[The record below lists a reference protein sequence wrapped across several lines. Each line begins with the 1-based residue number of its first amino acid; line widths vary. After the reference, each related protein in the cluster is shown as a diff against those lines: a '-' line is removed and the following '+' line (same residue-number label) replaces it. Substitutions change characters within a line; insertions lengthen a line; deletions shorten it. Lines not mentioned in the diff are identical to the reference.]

1 MYSRIAATTLL
12 GALVSR
18 SLAQS
23 CEYSDEYGCD
33 PYGSTPTYTGHGNA
47 ITDYPDLESLL
58 AVIAPQVTSISPI
71 QVCGPLFSVA
81 NTNIL
86 LIFPQAS
93 ILEEDLYDYEYS
105 YTYDNPL
112 PTILSK
118 DPIEYLENDPSQTI
132 DSSLIYRIED
142 LMEYPTDSAAMSD
155 LASILSGV
163 PASDSSYIMA
173 YETAAAEYQSSM
185 YAGVAPII
193 YADLGMSGSGSLP
206 SQTAPSSASAFPTT
220 SLSISQLST
229 LSTSVSGSSTTSR
242 SSTRLILGTGTAST
256 DTSASA
262 SSTSA
267 SNSISSALAA
277 PTAGPQLVLS
287 AVAAA
292 AGLVGMAI
300 L

>member
-1 MYSRIAATTLL
+1 MYSRITVTATTLL
-12 GALVSR
+12 GALVSK

-23 CEYSDEYGCD
+23 CEYSDEYSCD
-33 PYGSTPTYTGHGNA
+33 PYGSDPYGTPTYTGHGNA
-47 ITDYPDLESLL
+47 LTEYPDLESLL
-58 AVIAPQVTSISPI
+58 AVIAPQVTSISPD
-71 QVCGPLFSVA
+71 
-81 NTNIL
+81 
-86 LIFPQAS
+86 QAS
-93 ILEEDLYDYEYS
+93 IIEEDLSDYEYS

-118 DPIEYLENDPSQTI
+118 DPLEYLENDPSQTI

-155 LASILSGV
+155 LASILSGNS
-163 PASDSSYIMA
+163 ASSYIMA
-173 YETAAAEYQSSM
+173 YETAAADYQSSM

-220 SLSISQLST
+220 SSLSFSSLST
-229 LSTSVSGSSTTSR
+229 LSTSVSGSSSTK
-242 SSTRLILGTGTAST
+242 SSTRLILGTGTAT
-256 DTSASA
+256 TGTSASA

-267 SNSISSALAA
+267 PNSVSSALAA
-277 PTAGPQLVLS
+277 PTAGPQLVFN

-292 AGLVGMAI
+292 AGLIGMAI